1 MWTSASCLAAYASA
15 VTRCARPPSAPAQL
29 DGGRARPIVPGA
41 RAVAV
46 RRACLVGSP
55 CHPWRVE
62 QQTSAPRVVVI
73 DDHPIFRNALREL
86 LTEHGIPVVGEAAE
100 GEQGVVLVEELAP
113 DLAVMDI
120 SMPGISGIEA
130 TRRIR
135 ARCPATRVLVLTV
148 SPDPETVTEAVAAG
162 ACGYLLKDAEPADIV
177 MGIRFASAG
186 GSLLSA
192 PVAAG
197 LLERVSVPS
206 EPAIPDEVRTR
217 LSERELEVLRLL
229 AQGKENAEIAE
240 ELVISPQTVKNHVSS
255 LLAKLEVENRLQAAV
270 AAVRGRLV

>member
-1 MWTSASCLAAYASA
+1 M
-15 VTRCARPPSAPAQL
+15 
-29 DGGRARPIVPGA
+29 
-41 RAVAV
+41 
-46 RRACLVGSP
+46 
-55 CHPWRVE
+55 E

-135 ARCPATRVLVLTV
+135 ATCPATRVLVLTV

-197 LLERVSVPS
+197 LLERVSAPS

-229 AQGKENAEIAE
+229 AEGKENAEIAE